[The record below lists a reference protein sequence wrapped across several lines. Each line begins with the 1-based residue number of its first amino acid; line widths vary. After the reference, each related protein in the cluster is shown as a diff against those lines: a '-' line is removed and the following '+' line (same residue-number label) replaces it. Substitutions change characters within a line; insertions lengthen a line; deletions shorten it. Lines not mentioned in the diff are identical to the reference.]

1 MEGYRAGVILCMPE
15 FDTYHALERF
25 ARNPSDGA
33 AIQAYLFLRKRTE
46 RMIRWRALQEL
57 DRFGI
62 QKAIDIYTGTRSHK
76 APKTLADMTEEQRQ
90 ELFTKACAA
99 AGVQIDP
106 SLFKN

>member
-1 MEGYRAGVILCMPE
+1 MPE

-25 ARNPSDGA
+25 AKNPSDAA

-46 RMIRWRALQEL
+46 HMIRWRALQEL

-62 QKAIDIYTGTRSHK
+62 HKAIELYTGTKEHK

-90 ELFTKACAA
+90 DLFTKACAA